1 MKRLLENFCDLAIAM
16 RVRTRK
22 GAGAAAPTF
31 WSAATNRRF
40 SPRRPV
46 ASSQGADTSE
56 HFKISRRFGRFREN
70 SHLLFL
76 LAVLLAPSSV
86 FALPPAGYYLVWD
99 DEFNSPVLDSSKW
112 DYWLLG
118 NRRDAVNVTNA
129 VTLNGSNLVIT
140 TYTSGGVNYTAM
152 IATDGKFRSRYGY
165 WEASIKW
172 SDTNGEWSAF
182 WMQSP
187 TMGAWLYDP
196 WSSGSE
202 IDIAEHRYVDGS
214 GNNIANQIQNNI
226 HWNGYGSAARSAGS
240 GNIGSGLAGGFH
252 TYGFLWTPT
261 DYTIFID
268 GVNVRNWNYANNG
281 VPVSR
286 STEWAILSSEVDD
299 TSTTWAGTIP
309 SGGYGS
315 LATSP
320 VRLTVDYVRYYAPTN
335 TIFWTGAVSSDL
347 ANAGNYVSN
356 RPPLPTSDVTF
367 SLLSGNNL
375 FPAVNA
381 NLTLDGLIFS
391 WMNNGLTLGGLG
403 TLTLGAGGMDMVAAN
418 HTVNISC
425 PVNLGADQTWAVGLN
440 NPGNTLNVNGPVSGS
455 ATLTKSGWGTL
466 VLNGANSFSGTLNV
480 DTGST
485 GSGSQNLSDGIV
497 RLTRSANVA
506 NVPLIA
512 IRNNNAASS
521 TLQLT
526 NAIGDLVI
534 AAAIALNGRN
544 TNVVAI
550 ENLGGS
556 NTLAGGL
563 TVNVGGGYYLLQ
575 SDAGTLNLG
584 GVISSAASGTRT
596 ITLQGNGDFYVSGSI
611 QNGSASAI
619 VLLKTNAGTLTITG
633 ACPFSGA
640 TTNYRGN
647 LIVNGSLGSSLT
659 VAGGTLAGNGA
670 IGGATLIQAGAM
682 LAPGSGQTAGR
693 GTLTFGNSLT
703 LANGSSS
710 FFEINASAQT
720 NDSVVAA
727 SAVIYGGTLT
737 VTNLGGSLTAGQ
749 RFKLFNAGSLGGSFS
764 ALHLPSL
771 GTNLVWNTA
780 ALTNGELVVARGAV
794 APRVGQ
800 VSLTGT
806 NLVFGGSGGAADDN
820 YSVLASPDVAAP
832 LTNWSVIGTGT
843 FDVNGNFIFTNPID
857 LPSGGVVRRFYRLL
871 IP

>member
-1 MKRLLENFCDLAIAM
+1 
-16 RVRTRK
+16 
-22 GAGAAAPTF
+22 
-31 WSAATNRRF
+31 
-40 SPRRPV
+40 
-46 ASSQGADTSE
+46 
-56 HFKISRRFGRFREN
+56 
-70 SHLLFL
+70 
-76 LAVLLAPSSV
+76 
-86 FALPPAGYYLVWD
+86 
-99 DEFNSPVLDSSKW
+99 
-112 DYWLLG
+112 
-118 NRRDAVNVTNA
+118 
-129 VTLNGSNLVIT
+129 
-140 TYTSGGVNYTAM
+140 
-152 IATDGKFRSRYGY
+152 
-165 WEASIKW
+165 
-172 SDTNGEWSAF
+172 
-182 WMQSP
+182 
-187 TMGAWLYDP
+187 
-196 WSSGSE
+196 
-202 IDIAEHRYVDGS
+202 
-214 GNNIANQIQNNI
+214 
-226 HWNGYGSAARSAGS
+226 
-240 GNIGSGLAGGFH
+240 
-252 TYGFLWTPT
+252 LWTPT

-315 LATSP
+315 QAASP
-320 VRLTVDYVRYYAPTN
+320 VKLTVDYVRYYAPTN

-356 RPPLPTSDVTF
+356 RPPLATSDVTF

-375 FPAVNA
+375 FPAVNG

-391 WMNNGLTLGGLG
+391 WMNNGLTLGGIG

-440 NPGNTLNVNGPVSGS
+440 NPGNTLNVNGPISGS

-506 NVPLIA
+506 SVPLIA

-526 NAIGDLVI
+526 NTVGDLVI
-534 AAAIALNGRN
+534 PSAIMLNGRN

-550 ENLGGS
+550 ENLSGS

-563 TVNVGGGYYLLQ
+563 TLNVGGGFYLLQ
-575 SDAGTLNLG
+575 SDGAGMLNLG

-619 VLLKTNAGTLTITG
+619 VLLKTNAGTLTIAG
-633 ACPFSGA
+633 DCPFSGA

-670 IGGATLIQAGAM
+670 IGGATLIQAGAT
-682 LAPGSGQTAGR
+682 LAPGSGPTAGR

-703 LANGSSS
+703 LAAGSSS

-727 SAVIYGGTLT
+727 GTLIYGGTLT
-737 VTNLGGSLTAGQ
+737 VTNLGGSLAVGQ
-749 RFKLFNAGSLGGSFS
+749 RFKLFKAGSFGGSFT
-764 ALHLPSL
+764 ALNLPPL
-771 GTNLVWNTA
+771 GTNLVWDTA

-806 NLVFGGSGGAADDN
+806 NLVFRGDGGAANDN

-843 FDVNGNFIFTNPID
+843 FDVNGNFIFTNPVD
-857 LPSGGVVRRFYRLL
+857 FQSNGVMERFYRLL